1 LEIPLN
7 EAAEIVAGEC
17 VGDEKFVVTG
27 INSLDQ
33 AGPSE
38 ISFFSDH
45 RYGESLKKTKAGALL
60 VSKINEEF
68 TGPQVLTARVEL
80 AYAKIA
86 AFFAVPPS
94 RYPGISTDAVIG
106 RNCRL
111 GEDVSIFP
119 MAYVGEGCEI
129 GDGTTLF
136 PGVVLDQGVKIGKRT
151 ILYPNV
157 TVLRD
162 CVIGSD
168 VIVHAGTTIGSDG
181 FGFVRNGSASVKVP
195 QTGIVQIDDHVEIGA
210 NNCIDRAAFGKT
222 WIKEGVKTDN
232 LVQIAHNVVIGEHSI
247 IVALTGI
254 SGSSRLGRGVL
265 IGGQVGVNDHI
276 EIGDG
281 AMVGPQSGVA
291 KSIPSGGVFSGTPAI
306 PHRAYLKNT
315 AMIARFPQ
323 FSERLRD
330 LEKKVRELEGRLE
343 EQSGAV
349 FSKGD
354 DESGKE

>member
-1 LEIPLN
+1 MEIPLR
-7 EAAEIVAGEC
+7 EAAKIVAGEC
-17 VGDEKFVVTG
+17 VGDENFVVTG

-33 AGPSE
+33 AGHTE
-38 ISFFSDH
+38 VSFFSDR
-45 RYGESLKKTKAGALL
+45 RYNESLKKTKAGALL
-60 VSKINEEF
+60 VSEIIAEF
-68 TGPQVLTARVEL
+68 TGPQVVTPNVEL

-94 RYPGISTDAVIG
+94 RYPGVSQDAVIG

-119 MAYVGEGCEI
+119 MVYVGEGSEI
-129 GDGTTLF
+129 GDGATIF
-136 PGVVLDQGVKIGKRT
+136 PGVVIDRGVKIGKRT
-151 ILYPNV
+151 VLYPNV

-162 CVIGSD
+162 CVIGND
-168 VIVHAGTTIGSDG
+168 VIIHAGTTIGSDG
-181 FGFVRNGSASVKVP
+181 FGFVRDGSSSVKVP

-247 IVALTGI
+247 IVALAGI
-254 SGSSRLGRGVL
+254 SGSSRLGRGVM
-265 IGGQVGVNDHI
+265 IGGQVGINDHT

-291 KSIPSGGVFSGTPAI
+291 KSIPAGGIVSGTPAI
-306 PHRAYLKNT
+306 SHRMRLKNT
-315 AMIARFPQ
+315 AMITRLPQ
-323 FSERLRD
+323 MGERLRD
-330 LEKKVRELEGRLE
+330 LEKKVRKLEDRLE
-343 EQSGAV
+343 KRGE
-349 FSKGD
+349 
-354 DESGKE
+354 

>member
-1 LEIPLN
+1 M
-7 EAAEIVAGEC
+7 AEIVAGEYT
-17 VGDEKFVVTG
+17 GDGNFVVTG

-38 ISFFSDH
+38 VSFFSDR
-45 RYGESLKKTKAGALL
+45 RYSESLKNTKAGALL
-60 VSKINEEF
+60 VTEINDEF
-68 TGPQVLTARVEL
+68 KGPQVVTPRVEL

-86 AFFAVPPS
+86 AIFAMPPT
-94 RYPGISTDAVIG
+94 RYPGVSADAFIG
-106 RNCRL
+106 ENCHL

-119 MAYVGEGCEI
+119 MAYVGKGSEI
-129 GDGTTLF
+129 DDGATLF
-136 PGVVLDQGVKIGKRT
+136 PGVVIDERVKIGKRT

-162 CVIGSD
+162 CVIGND

-181 FGFVRNGSASVKVP
+181 FDFVRNGSSSVKIP

-247 IVALTGI
+247 IVALAGI
-254 SGSSRLGRGVL
+254 SGSSQLGRGVV
-265 IGGQVGVNDHI
+265 IGGQVGVNDHTK
-276 EIGDG
+276 IGDG

-291 KSIPSGGVFSGTPAI
+291 KSIPAGGVVSGTPAI
-306 PHRAYLKNT
+306 SHRLRLKT
-315 AMIARFPQ
+315 IAMTTRLPQ
-323 FSERLRD
+323 FSDRLRR
-330 LEKKVRELEGRLE
+330 LERKVQELEGCLE
-343 EQSGAV
+343 KQ
-349 FSKGD
+349 
-354 DESGKE
+354 DEIGVLKVRDGSGKE